1 MKLIDKL
8 GIRDERYSVV
18 TKQITAL
25 QKEKDKVSSR
35 KENLQN
41 KWLDNLLDND
51 EYKRLSETLTTD
63 ITEIE
68 GKIGALRNEIGQD
81 DKDRG
86 IKVATLQRVEASL
99 LGSDNFS
106 ELNYD
111 NEEFFKAM
119 VARIT
124 VMPDHCYRWYRNI
137 GSGKG
142 WGIFSEKNYELYDYF
157 TISFEQARRFRKRT
171 NNYVREN
178 QYNPIKVEIYIR
190 TK

>member
-1 MKLIDKL
+1 MFKFDVSKLEWTREPESFSISEEK
-8 GIRDERYSVV
+8 IEIV
-18 TKQITAL
+18 TKPHSDLWQRTYYHFRNDNAPVL
-25 QKEKDKVSSR
+25 QMKTDEKFFSFIVKTEFESKHRFDQCGVVMY
-35 KENLQN
+35 
-41 KWLDNLLDND
+41 LD
-51 EYKRLSETLTTD
+51 
-63 ITEIE
+63 
-68 GKIGALRNEIGQD
+68 
-81 DKDRG
+81 
-86 IKVATLQRVEASL
+86 
-99 LGSDNFS
+99 SDNWIKGS
-106 ELNYD
+106 IEYE

-119 VARIT
+119 VKRIT